1 MFPPSVPSVDA
12 TAVPDG
18 AHILDVREDDEW
30 VAGHIEGAQHIPL
43 ADLPVRYGELPADTG
58 VVVVCR
64 SGGRSSRAVA
74 WLSQNGVD
82 AVNLDGDRQH
92 RRLAAERRAVPQ
104 RPPPLAS
111 SPAPPLP
118 QRRRP
123 PAKW

>member
-43 ADLPVRYGELPADTG
+43 ADLPVRYGELPADTE

-82 AVNLDGDRQH
+82 AVNLDGGMGAWAD
-92 RRLAAERRAVPQ
+92 AG
-104 RPPPLAS
+104 RPMVSETGDQPVV
-111 SPAPPLP
+111 
-118 QRRRP
+118 R
-123 PAKW
+123 